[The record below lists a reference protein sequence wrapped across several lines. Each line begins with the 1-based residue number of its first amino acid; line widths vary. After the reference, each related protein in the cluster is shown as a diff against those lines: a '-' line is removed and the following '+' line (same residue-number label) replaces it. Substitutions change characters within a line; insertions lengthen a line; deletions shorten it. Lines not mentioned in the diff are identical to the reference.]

1 MLERPGHER
10 SGHERPGHERTGHG
24 RSGHGRSG
32 HERPG
37 HGRSGHERSGH
48 ERSGTALRL
57 SPLLRQVV
65 RAPAMR
71 AALAQALAILPTLG
85 GIYLLARLGCP
96 VSLLHAACL
105 QGLFA
110 ALLAWR
116 LAPWW
121 RAILGLFPLALLGAS
136 ALHLPP
142 AIFLLAFLLL
152 LGWYWSTFRT
162 QVPFYPSGPAV
173 WHEVLQLLP
182 AGRALRLIDIGS
194 GLGGLVLDLARR
206 RPESHMCGIELAP
219 LPWLLSVLRAR
230 LAGSAA
236 RFVRG
241 DYERLDFGAYDVVFA
256 YLSPA
261 VMAALWRKAEREM
274 QPGAMLISH
283 EFIIAGK
290 APDKTIA
297 ATAGRPA
304 LFVWY
309 F

>member
-1 MLERPGHER
+1 MLERSGQER
-10 SGHERPGHERTGHG
+10 SGQARPG
-24 RSGHGRSG
+24 S
-32 HERPG
+32 
-37 HGRSGHERSGH
+37 
-48 ERSGTALRL
+48 LN
-57 SPLLRQVV
+57 LRQVA

-71 AALAQALAILPTLG
+71 AALALALAILPTLG
-85 GIYLLARLGCP
+85 AIHLLARLGCP
-96 VSLLHAACL
+96 VSLLQAACL

-142 AIFLLAFLLL
+142 AVFLLAFLFL

-162 QVPFYPSGPAV
+162 QVPFFPSGPAV
-173 WHEVLQLLP
+173 WDEVAQLLP

-194 GLGGLVLDLARR
+194 GLGGLVLELARR
-206 RPESHMCGIELAP
+206 RPESHLCGIELAP
-219 LPWLLSVLRAR
+219 LPWLFSVLRAR

-241 DYERLDFGAYDVVFA
+241 DYERVDFGAYDVVFA

-261 VMAALWRKAEREM
+261 AMTALWHKAAREM
-274 QPGAMLISH
+274 RPGAMLISH
-283 EFIIAGK
+283 EFKIAGK

-297 ATAGRPA
+297 ATPARPA
-304 LFVWY
+304 LFVW
-309 F
+309 FF